1 MTAHQPRPLLH
12 AALLVGGLM
21 ILAVPF
27 GYSVVAEYRA
37 YATYVRETVRDRD
50 TPPAWQTRL
59 FTPADCVNATLDWME
74 GCPGMEDFCRGTVPH
89 LMNECLA
96 SQDRDQWCVDNGGQ
110 IKKTSFGYQ
119 ICEARREA
127 KGDLERTR
135 LRKQRCALALRA
147 LAEFCDERALDNSSP
162 AREASADPSPSNASE

>member
-1 MTAHQPRPLLH
+1 MTARPPRPLLH
-12 AALLVGGLM
+12 AAVLVGGLM
-21 ILAVPF
+21 ILAIPF
-27 GYSVVAEYRA
+27 GYSVVADYRA
-37 YATYVRETVRDRD
+37 YAKYVRETVRERD
-50 TPPAWQTRL
+50 TPPPWQARP
-59 FTPADCVNATLDWME
+59 FTPADCVNASLDWME

-127 KGDLERTR
+127 KGDLERSR

-147 LAEFCDERALDNSSP
+147 LAEFCDERALDGAVP
-162 AREASADPSPSNASE
+162 DGAERAAPPTEDTAE